1 MRSPYVLNELGINI
15 TGVPQIIGKPD
26 WINKN
31 VRLQLLTVIIMHN

>member
-1 MRSPYVLNELGINI
+1 MRSLYSLNSSGRNI
-15 TGVPQIIGKPD
+15 TGLPQITGKPD

>member
-1 MRSPYVLNELGINI
+1 MRSPYVLNELGTNI
-15 TGVPQIIGKPD
+15 IGVSQIIGKPD